1 MKKVLLFI
9 LSLVL
14 LFAFVSCQNDDGWA
28 MSNPTYDTPVFIPG
42 DLDFN
47 DEVKQRYQT
56 LCVLETFHRYREK
69 LPEFS
74 STDECYAP
82 IITACIFK
90 TEPLGEKA
98 DDVPSSRGVSKEH
111 LQKTVN
117 TFFSGNIKVDGERYE
132 KEGDT
137 KWAYYDKELDLFF
150 VMPSYF
156 EPNIPIILSYQNNIA
171 EVVFIHSGYDSL
183 STLDGKIITNYNGE
197 GEKYEGTLENY
208 VLNDATRYLV
218 EFDNKGRI
226 KSFKKK

>member
-1 MKKVLLFI
+1 MKKVLLFV

-14 LFAFVSCQNDDGWA
+14 LFTLASCQSDNVT
-28 MSNPTYDTPVFIPG
+28 MRKPTYDTPVFIPNG
-42 DLDFN
+42 LDFN

-56 LCVLETFHRYREK
+56 LCVLETFHRYGEI

-156 EPNIPIILSYQNNIA
+156 EPNIPIIISYQNNTA
-171 EVVFIHSGYDSL
+171 EVVFAHDSYGSIL
-183 STLDGKIITNYNGE
+183 TLDGKVITKYNGE
-197 GEKYEGTLENY
+197 GEKYDGTLENY

-218 EFDNKGRI
+218 EFDSKGRI